1 MHLSNSKNV
10 VDKMVLFSHFRTQ
23 AVLSSSPCILS
34 IRIIISKSVLVF
46 IRKDVEQERSI
57 IRILNAL
64 TTFSLDNFDDR
75 LRLQKIVFLARMIG
89 FNLGYSFDWY
99 ARGPYSPS
107 LTKMLF
113 SANEE
118 GRLIL
123 ESVTLQDSEE
133 PIVQQLS
140 EFLGEDVSDP
150 RILELLASV
159 WYFIRRASYSKGERN
174 DLVGKII
181 RRKPKY
187 SREEVE
193 TAFDRITRF
202 RY

>member
-1 MHLSNSKNV
+1 MEHE
-10 VDKMVLFSHFRTQ
+10 
-23 AVLSSSPCILS
+23 
-34 IRIIISKSVLVF
+34 KST
-46 IRKDVEQERSI
+46 

-64 TTFSLDNFDDR
+64 TTFSLDNFNDR
-75 LRLQKIVFLARMIG
+75 LRLQKIVFIARMIG

-99 ARGPYSPS
+99 VRGPYSPS

-123 ESVTLQDSEE
+123 DSVTLQDSEE
-133 PIVQQLS
+133 RIVEQMRG
-140 EFLGEDVSDP
+140 FLREDISDP

-159 WYFIRRASYSKGERN
+159 WYFVRRSSYSEDERN
-174 DLVGKII
+174 DLVGEIA
-181 RRKPKY
+181 RRKPQY

-193 TAFDRITRF
+193 MAFNRIIHF
-202 RY
+202 RN